1 MQNNEVG
8 RRDDEPGFWKNLLAS
23 GRRHK
28 RKGVPFLPVRHKER
42 RWPSEFHG
50 QVVSEATSPS
60 IVMVKTG
67 ERVNLSP
74 ITQDFSGIVATPPIS
89 DVTTSPISSVL
100 TILGKMIK
108 IDKKDEGVN
117 MKATATEVK
126 NKFGKFSDIARNEPV
141 IVEKTGRKAI
151 VLVAFEEYERLTQI
165 EDAYWAEKAARAEA
179 DGYVGSEESMAFISG
194 KHA

>member
-1 MQNNEVG
+1 
-8 RRDDEPGFWKNLLAS
+8 
-23 GRRHK
+23 
-28 RKGVPFLPVRHKER
+28 
-42 RWPSEFHG
+42 
-50 QVVSEATSPS
+50 
-60 IVMVKTG
+60 
-67 ERVNLSP
+67 
-74 ITQDFSGIVATPPIS
+74 
-89 DVTTSPISSVL
+89 
-100 TILGKMIK
+100 
-108 IDKKDEGVN
+108 

-151 VLVAFEEYERLTQI
+151 VLIAFEEYERLTQI